1 MIVKGFFAENGQELR
16 ERKYAALSDAKQAE
30 LRKKLADIAA
40 GDMAAQH
47 PNHMAR
53 STASVA
59 PTSPFRRGARL
70 FSSRGKGVASM
81 LRQA

>member
-40 GDMAAQH
+40 GDMAAQL
-47 PNHMAR
+47 
-53 STASVA
+53 ASEV
-59 PTSPFRRGARL
+59 
-70 FSSRGKGVASM
+70 
-81 LRQA
+81 